1 MNKNKNEKVKAV
13 GYTRVSTRRQVDGIS
28 LGNQKDAIQDYAD
41 RNNMEIVGWYEDGG
55 FSAKTARRPAL
66 QQMLK
71 DISEKKY
78 PDLKHVVVY
87 EMTCISR
94 NTESYAAEIGLPLG
108 KRGVTLR
115 STRENVD
122 ETPIGKFMKH
132 LSLGLAQLEN
142 DNKSRAVKDNMK
154 TAANNGWWLTVA
166 PIGMRI
172 DKCYTGEVY
181 GGGKKK
187 YHAVLAPDEA
197 NNLGEEIANIIWKY
211 HEGMSVADLVRYA
224 EKRNVRDKKGKLLS
238 HNAIT
243 RIVVQPAYGGY
254 IRSSLTDGELVKAK
268 WDGIV
273 PIDVILDNEK
283 RQQGINV
290 TGEKRPCL
298 RDNPQYPLKNVLR
311 CSHCGRN
318 LRGSAPKCGSGVRS
332 PRYHCPDCKRI
343 GSVKNDIA
351 HEQFEKL
358 LQSITPTPETLN
370 LFRTILKR
378 VLKTSVRSVNTELK
392 EQRELLND
400 LDRQQQKALVQLI
413 NEQITRQEKDAFDEM
428 IATKRDAVKQEIA
441 RLESQKLLSDRAID
455 RVLDLME
462 TPASIWHNGD
472 LATKQLIQA
481 MVFPSG
487 IPYDLTEKKL
497 GTSEISPL
505 YSVMSTKKASEDAKN
520 PNLVVPGGI
529 EPPTSGL

>member
-1 MNKNKNEKVKAV
+1 MNKEEKTKVV

-28 LGNQKDAIQDYAD
+28 LGNQKDAIQEYANH
-41 RNNMEIVGWYEDGG
+41 NNMEIVAWYEDGG
-55 FSAKTARRPAL
+55 FSAKTAKRPAL

-71 DISEKKY
+71 DILAKKY

-87 EMTCISR
+87 EMTRISR
-94 NTESYAAEIGLPLG
+94 NTKSYAAEIALPLG

-122 ETPIGKFMKH
+122 ETPIGEFMKC
-132 LSLGLAQLEN
+132 LSLGLAQLDN
-142 DNKSRAVKDNMK
+142 DNKSCAVKDNMR

-166 PIGMRI
+166 PIGMKI
-172 DKCYTGEVY
+172 DKRYTGEIY

-187 YHAVLAPDEA
+187 YHAALAPDET

-211 HEGMSVADLVRYA
+211 HEGASAADLVRYA
-224 EKRNVRDKKGKLLS
+224 EKRNIRDKKSKLLN

-273 PIDVILDNEK
+273 PIDVILDNIK
-283 RQQGINV
+283 RQQGIRV
-290 TGEKRPCL
+290 VGEKRPCL

-311 CSHCGRN
+311 CFHCGRN
-318 LRGSAPKCGSGVRS
+318 LRGSAPKCGSGIRS
-332 PRYHCPDCKRI
+332 PRYHCPDCLGI
-343 GSVKNDIA
+343 GSVKNDIL
-351 HEQFEKL
+351 HEQFEEL
-358 LQSITPTPETLN
+358 LQGITPTTETLK

-378 VLKTSVRSVNTELK
+378 ALKTSVRSVNADLK

-400 LDRQQQKALVQLI
+400 LDRQQQKALEKLI
-413 NEQITRQEKDAFDEM
+413 NEQITRQEKDVFDKVITEKR
-428 IATKRDAVKQEIA
+428 ATITQEIT
-441 RLESQKLLSDRAID
+441 RLEGQKLLSDKAID

-462 TPASIWHNGD
+462 APAHVWHNGD

-481 MVFPSG
+481 MVFPNG

-505 YSVMSTKKASEDAKN
+505 YSVISTKKAPEGAEDTSM
-520 PNLVVPGGI
+520 VVPTGI
-529 EPPTSGL
+529 EPVTLGL